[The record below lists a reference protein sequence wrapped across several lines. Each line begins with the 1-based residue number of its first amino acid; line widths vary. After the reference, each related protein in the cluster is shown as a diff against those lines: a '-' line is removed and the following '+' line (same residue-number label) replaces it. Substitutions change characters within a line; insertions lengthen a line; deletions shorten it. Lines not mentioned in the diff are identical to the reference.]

1 MLDVNFKA
9 IGINFARN
17 GTSEVV
23 MKLKEQIKYEKYSYI
38 LFMIAKQLRIVFT
51 MSCGGSGLEY
61 YL

>member
-38 LFMIAKQLRIVFT
+38 LFMIVKQFRIVFT
-51 MSCGGSGLEY
+51 LSCGGSGLEY